1 MTAHRARELSQTP
14 SAIRARERRL
24 DAACRQFEA
33 EWNAEISA
41 FMAKGMT
48 FDQAYVAAG
57 GIIISDILPPR
68 EDER

>member
-57 GIIISDILPPR
+57 GIIIPDISLLR
-68 EDER
+68 KETK